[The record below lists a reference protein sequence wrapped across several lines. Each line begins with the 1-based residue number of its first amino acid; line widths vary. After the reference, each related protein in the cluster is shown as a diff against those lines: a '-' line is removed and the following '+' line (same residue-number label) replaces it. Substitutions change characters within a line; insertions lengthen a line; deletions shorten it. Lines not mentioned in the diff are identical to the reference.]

1 MSQATP
7 EEPRGQDADELAQRI
22 AGGSGLRRNDEGN
35 IDVLASVGG
44 IRGLIEALAPGLVFL
59 GVYIGTQ
66 SLNPSLIASVAVAVV
81 AFVARLVTKQ
91 NVVPAIS
98 GLIGIIICAIFARVG
113 GHAKDYYVP
122 GFWINA
128 AYILGMAASA
138 FAKWPLIGV
147 IFGVLRGEETAW
159 RKDPRRMRA
168 YSVATWFVVGVF
180 VLRLAVQLP
189 LYWADEVTALGT
201 ARLVMGTP
209 LYIGAIAL
217 AWMLTGPRTVDHQ
230 PLPRQPQA
238 GEEAT
243 PPEGDQRESN

>member
-1 MSQATP
+1 MSQGTP
-7 EEPRGQDADELAQRI
+7 DEPSAQDADELAQRI
-22 AGGSGLRRNDEGN
+22 AGGSGLRRNDQGN

-66 SLNPSLIASVAVAVV
+66 SLNPSLIASVAVAVL
-81 AFVARLVTKQ
+81 AFAARLVSKQ

-98 GLIGIIICAIFARVG
+98 GLLGIIICAIFARVG

-138 FAKWPLIGV
+138 LAKWPLIGV
-147 IFGVLRGEETAW
+147 IFGALRGEETAW
-159 RKDPRRMRA
+159 RRDPRRMRA
-168 YSVATWFVVGVF
+168 YSVATWFVVGIF

-189 LYWADEVTALGT
+189 LYWADEVTALGA

-217 AWMLTGPRTVDHQ
+217 AWMLTRPPVVDHQ
-230 PLPRQPQA
+230 PLDVEVPDADPSS
-238 GEEAT
+238 
-243 PPEGDQRESN
+243 PEPDQRESN